1 MFAAALALSACSTRK
16 EPSDPTFT
24 EARGRVL
31 TPPDEALDTYVVAYL
46 PGDREVLYA
55 ATATTGGGP
64 PALVAVELDTGRRR
78 ILHTGLSGYGNVYV
92 LPGADGGAVLFA
104 AASVP
109 ERVDAYGGLQTPAS
123 RWGYYRLPLGGGP
136 AEVLVAP
143 GELGTEGGVILGTDA
158 LTVALSPDSTRL
170 GYTSAGQLV
179 VYDLAARTARPLG
192 PVVPEAG
199 ALIRFTPDGTSL
211 LAPRPGDPYAS
222 LRAVSLADGR
232 AGALLSPED
241 AVVVYPPER
250 AEWVSEG
257 WGLLNAFSNTYDSYN
272 STLYLLG
279 GAPPGR
285 HALARAVT
293 YLGGTTTGGPST
305 QTGLSRVVVAPGGR
319 GAVYEIEG
327 RLYTARLP

>member
-1 MFAAALALSACSTRK
+1 MFAALALSACSTWK
-16 EPSDPTFT
+16 APSNPAFT

-31 TPPDEALDTYVVAYL
+31 SPPDEPIDDYVVAYL

-78 ILHTGLSGYGNVYV
+78 ILHTGPSGYAFVYV
-92 LPGADGGAVLFA
+92 LPGTDGGAVLFA

-109 ERVDAYGGLQTPAS
+109 ERVDAGGGVQTLAS

-136 AEVLVAP
+136 AEALVAP
-143 GELGTEGGVILGTDA
+143 GELGTARTVVLGTDA
-158 LTVALSPDSTRL
+158 LTVALSPDSTHL

-192 PVVPEAG
+192 PVVPEAY
-199 ALIRFTPDGTSL
+199 AAIRFTPDGTAL
-211 LAPRPGDPYAS
+211 LAPRPGDPFGS
-222 LRAVSLADGR
+222 LRAVSLADGQP
-232 AGALLSPED
+232 GVLLSPEQ
-241 AVVVYPPER
+241 AFVVYPPKR

-257 WGLLNAFSNTYDSYN
+257 WGRRDPFSGTYDRYN
-272 STLYLLG
+272 STLFLLG
-279 GAPPGR
+279 GAAPGR
-285 HALARAVT
+285 HELARAVT
-293 YLGGTTTGGPST
+293 HEGRTTPGGSST
-305 QTGLSRVVVAPGGR
+305 QTGLSRVVVAPDGR
-319 GAVYEIEG
+319 GAVYLIEG